1 MKVVRQEGV
10 DGWRVAQ
17 ERKVWDGWA
26 EDVMGARRVR
36 EGGRVGVEGKR
47 MGEMKGLGGVVSGVR
62 VLKRSVEGAYGQL
75 SWDISA
81 SESTIVFVLGHER
94 FGG

>member
-1 MKVVRQEGV
+1 
-10 DGWRVAQ
+10 
-17 ERKVWDGWA
+17 
-26 EDVMGARRVR
+26 MGARRVR

-47 MGEMKGLGGVVSGVR
+47 MGEMKG
-62 VLKRSVEGAYGQL
+62 GQL

>member
-1 MKVVRQEGV
+1 ME
-10 DGWRVAQ
+10 GWRVAH

-26 EDVMGARRVR
+26 GDVMGASWMR

-47 MGEMKGLGGVVSGVR
+47 IGDING
-62 VLKRSVEGAYGQL
+62 GQL
-75 SWDISA
+75 SRDISA
-81 SESTIVFVLGHER
+81 SESTILFVLGHER